1 MRELFEAI
9 DNCEAGSVNMVLTVL
24 DGEYLGEKAL
34 VSDGKLIWE
43 SNEEG
48 FFSKYEEAVCQM
60 QDSGV
65 VTIGD
70 SRVFCD
76 ALGQEKQLV
85 ICGGGHVSMPVI
97 KIGIMMGWEVTVL
110 EDRPKFADNARR
122 AGASHVICEPFE
134 EGLGKVPGSSD
145 TYFVIVTRGH
155 RYDQVCLEKIAEKE
169 HAYIGMIGSRRRT
182 TLVKKL
188 LEEQGTDK
196 AVLDAVYTP
205 IGLDIGAETPEE
217 IGVAI
222 MAEIIEVKNK
232 KKRTFGYSKEMVRA
246 IMDTEK
252 YPGRKVMTTIITRKG
267 SAPQG
272 IGVKML
278 VLADGNCIGTIGGGC
293 MESAVLQKALL
304 LLRSDDTQARI
315 CQADLTG
322 NDAEDEGMVCGGMVD
337 VLLEVIE

>member
-1 MRELFEAI
+1 
-9 DNCEAGSVNMVLTVL
+9 
-24 DGEYLGEKAL
+24 
-34 VSDGKLIWE
+34 
-43 SNEEG
+43 
-48 FFSKYEEAVCQM
+48 
-60 QDSGV
+60 
-65 VTIGD
+65 
-70 SRVFCD
+70 
-76 ALGQEKQLV
+76 
-85 ICGGGHVSMPVI
+85 MPVI

-134 EGLGKVPGSSD
+134 EGLDKVPGSSD

-222 MAEIIEVKNK
+222 MA
-232 KKRTFGYSKEMVRA
+232 
-246 IMDTEK
+246 
-252 YPGRKVMTTIITRKG
+252 
-267 SAPQG
+267 
-272 IGVKML
+272 
-278 VLADGNCIGTIGGGC
+278 
-293 MESAVLQKALL
+293 
-304 LLRSDDTQARI
+304 
-315 CQADLTG
+315 
-322 NDAEDEGMVCGGMVD
+322 
-337 VLLEVIE
+337 